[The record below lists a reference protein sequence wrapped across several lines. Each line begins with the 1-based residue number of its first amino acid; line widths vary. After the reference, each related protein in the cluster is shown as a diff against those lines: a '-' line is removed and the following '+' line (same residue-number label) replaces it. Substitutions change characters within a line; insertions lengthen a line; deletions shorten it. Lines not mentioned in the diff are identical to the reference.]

1 MKKANVK
8 NEKDKTT
15 MGCNWRIVILSICMT
30 ISLNKVWSTQKQS
43 SGKKNKSLIIRLRR
57 SKRTGRSSIKIKKEC
72 RRRGWNFKIN
82 YNEWILLNNESKGGN
97 KIGRWDWNYTFQYKW
112 TGLK

>member
-1 MKKANVK
+1 MRKY
-8 NEKDKTT
+8 KTT
-15 MGCNWRIVILSICMT
+15 MRYNWRIVILSICMA
-30 ISLNKVWSTQKQS
+30 ISLNKVRSTQKQS
-43 SGKKNKSLIIRLRR
+43 SDKKNKSLNIRLRR
-57 SKRTGRSSIKIKKEC
+57 SKWTGRSSIKTKKKC
-72 RRRGWNFKIN
+72 RRRGKDFKIN